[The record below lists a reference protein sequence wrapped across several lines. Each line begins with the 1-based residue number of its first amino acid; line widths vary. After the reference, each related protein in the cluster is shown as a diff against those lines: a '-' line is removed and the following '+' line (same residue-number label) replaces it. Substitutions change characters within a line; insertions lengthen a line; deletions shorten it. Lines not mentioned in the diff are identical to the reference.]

1 MDKTSAKIDSDTAKA
16 EARVHGTVTSNEI
29 ANAQRRRELVEL
41 FSEAGR
47 FDFEA
52 ADDAWGASSGATGN
66 AGAED

>member
-1 MDKTSAKIDSDTAKA
+1 MDKTSAEIDSDTAKA
-16 EARVHGTVTSNEI
+16 EARVHGTVTSNEV

-52 ADDAWGASSGATGN
+52 ADGAWGEESALPRGRR
-66 AGAED
+66 